1 MIDCQ
6 HYPYVPKW
14 NILKNA
20 EIGVQD
26 DAVFESCELMP
37 EMVIKEIL
45 ITVQSGVR
53 ELSKEKDKLRIEEKI
68 NSLKELEEDLNNFKK

>member
-1 MIDCQ
+1 
-6 HYPYVPKW
+6 
-14 NILKNA
+14 
-20 EIGVQD
+20 
-26 DAVFESCELMP
+26 MP